1 MTQLSTLIQGSGK
14 NAIDKR
20 SYIATSGQTVFAVT
34 YSPPYVDVYQNG
46 VRLNVVD
53 YTATSG
59 TSITLGVGAA
69 VNDEIELIGFA
80 SDASITASFSG
91 PNAPVVPIEGMMW
104 YDTTDG
110 SLYVRTG
117 NFWVEASQA
126 GATQGIQGIQGP
138 PGDGVV
144 ISGITVTDASYA
156 NTDDTAVGLTGGYIK
171 VTGTGFVSGCTVV
184 VGTVIA
190 TSVTF
195 ISSTEVRA
203 QLPALTAGTYVLY
216 VSNPSGAVA
225 IRVNAITFSAL
236 PTWVSTSPLPNG
248 KLNEAISIQLSGT
261 SDSSVTYTLQSGSTL
276 PAGVTISSSG
286 LLSGT
291 VTGITTETTY
301 NFTVVATDA
310 ELQDSPKA
318 FSITITVLYAVARSL
333 RLRSAASAYLNRTF
347 AAGNRTTWTW
357 SGWIKRGKLGA
368 GGVLFQGYS
377 SIGDR
382 SAFQFN
388 SSDQLFFNGIVGILT
403 TAVFRDPAAW
413 YHMVC
418 VYDSTNATDSNR
430 VILYVN
436 GVRQTVTGT
445 YPTVSQAE
453 FINGAWLHYLSTGYS
468 GAFEYTDGEMAEVN
482 FVDGQALT
490 AASFGQVSVT
500 SGAWIPKA
508 YAGTYGTNGFY
519 LPFNGSST
527 SSYATSFSS
536 SAQYAQM
543 ADNVA
548 FSFGTNPFTIEMWVC
563 PTASLSNSP
572 YIFTKMNT
580 AANTNPGLGW
590 YVELATNSII
600 FAPSTGSGG
609 YAQYTSTIALNVWT
623 HLAFTRVGS
632 SLTCY
637 VNGVSIGTQTVALA
651 ASSNDNNYP
660 VQLGNWTAYT
670 STYFTGYMS
679 NVRVVKGTAVYTSN
693 FTPSTIPLTAISGT
707 SLLTLQNS
715 TLVDNSGNSIAIT
728 NGGSVVNS
736 VQYPFSTTI
745 FKDVSGNANNWT
757 PNNISL
763 TAGSAYDSMLDSPV
777 PSSTTVGNYAVL
789 NPLQIGGTTMTPTPI
804 ALSNGN
810 LSWSYNRTSTGA
822 GWIQGT
828 IAIPA
833 TGKWYYEY
841 VSQSGAPVAYS
852 EPGIMDVATIK
863 TQAVPS
869 VFRSYYGYDGTKI
882 SNGTSTA
889 YGAAAALNDIITVA
903 IDMDNGAMYFGK
915 NGTWLNSGVPTS
927 GASKTGAA
935 FTDLISAGVTWAPMM
950 GVMGDNYATGSVNFG
965 QQPWQASIPAGY
977 LALNTFNLPASAV
990 PNPATAMAATTYTGT
1005 GVARSISN
1013 AVNTVSFQPDLVW
1026 IKNRSGVNSHQLVDS
1041 IRGVT
1046 KYLFSDGTAAD
1057 DTRTDQV
1064 TAFSASGFSLSALIV
1079 NTAVN
1084 NTANNYVAWQW
1095 KAGGAVTANNNTA
1108 GTITSTVSA
1117 NQTARFSIVT
1127 YTGTG
1132 VNATVGHGLGVTP
1145 GMVIIK
1151 SRNSAVNWIV
1161 YHSGLTSATYFVS
1174 LNQNIAQT
1182 SYPTVFNS
1190 TAPTNAVFNIGT
1202 DASINQ
1208 SAGTYVA
1215 YCWAPVAGYSSF
1227 GKYTGN
1233 GSADGPFIYTGFRP
1247 RFVMI
1252 KNITNATYGDWQIY
1266 DASRS
1271 TYNLTALQLQPNAS
1285 GTEYDG
1291 SGSGIGFD
1299 LVSNGVK
1306 VRTSNASR
1314 NNSGDTYI
1322 YAAFAESEFNFAT
1335 AR

>member
-20 SYIATSGQTVFAVT
+20 SYIATSGQTAFAVI

-59 TSITLGVGAA
+59 TSITLTVGAA

-91 PNAPVVPIEGMMW
+91 PNAPTIPIEGMMW

-126 GATQGIQGIQGP
+126 GATQGIQGIQGI

-156 NTDDTAVGLTGGYIK
+156 NTDDTAVSLTGGYIK

-184 VGTVIA
+184 VGNVIA

-203 QLPALTAGTYVLY
+203 QLPALAAGTYIMY

-261 SDSSVTYTLQSGSTL
+261 SDSSVTYTLQSGSTVPSGL
-276 PAGVTISSSG
+276 TLSSAG

-291 VTGITTETTY
+291 VTGINSDTTY
-301 NFTVVATDA
+301 NFTIVATDA
-310 ELQDSPKA
+310 QLQDSPKA
-318 FSITITVLYAVARSL
+318 FSITITATYVVPRSL
-333 RLRSAASAYLNRTF
+333 RLRSAASASLSRTP
-347 AAGNRTTWTW
+347 AASGSLTTWTMSMW
-357 SGWIKRGKLGA
+357 VKRGSVSSAQDIFGALTGSGATTEIYIAA
-368 GGVLFQGYS
+368 GGTLGFYW
-377 SIGDR
+377 
-382 SAFQFN
+382 N
-388 SSDQLFFNGIVGILT
+388 SSNSIVT
-403 TAVFRDPAAW
+403 SAVLRDPAAW
-413 YHMVC
+413 YHLVF
-418 VYDSTNATDSNR
+418 VWDTNNATAANR
-430 VILYVN
+430 VSIYIN
-436 GVRQTVTGT
+436 GVLQVVTLTGS
-445 YPTVSQAE
+445 YPTSGLSSYWNQALSNTIGV
-453 FINGAWLHYLSTGYS
+453 FNGSGY
-468 GAFEYTDGEMAEVN
+468 FDGELAEIN

-500 SGAWIPKA
+500 SGAWVPKA
-508 YAGTYGTNGFY
+508 YAGTYGTNGFF
-519 LPFNGSST
+519 LKFADT
-527 SSYATSFSS
+527 SA
-536 SAQYAQM
+536 
-543 ADNVA
+543 
-548 FSFGTNPFTIEMWVC
+548 
-563 PTASLSNSP
+563 
-572 YIFTKMNT
+572 NT
-580 AANTNPGLGW
+580 AAAIGKD
-590 YVELATNSII
+590 
-600 FAPSTGSGG
+600 
-609 YAQYTSTIALNVWT
+609 
-623 HLAFTRVGS
+623 S
-632 SLTCY
+632 S
-637 VNGVSIGTQTVALA
+637 
-651 ASSNDNNYP
+651 
-660 VQLGNWTAYT
+660 
-670 STYFTGYMS
+670 
-679 NVRVVKGTAVYTSN
+679 
-693 FTPSTIPLTAISGT
+693 
-707 SLLTLQNS
+707 
-715 TLVDNSGNSIAIT
+715 T
-728 NGGSVVNS
+728 NG
-736 VQYPFSTTI
+736 
-745 FKDVSGNANNWT
+745 NNWT
-757 PNNISL
+757 PNNTTLTISVN
-763 TAGSAYDSMLDSPV
+763 YDSMLDSPT
-777 PSSTTVGNYAVL
+777 PTSTTVGNYCVL

-935 FTDLISAGVTWAPMM
+935 FTDLISAGVTWVPMM

-990 PNPATAMAATTYTGT
+990 PNPATAMAATIYTGNGST
-1005 GVARSISN
+1005 LAVSN
-1013 AVNTVSFQPDLVW
+1013 AVNTISFQPDLVW

-1046 KYLFSDGTAAD
+1046 KYLFSDANAAD

-1064 TAFSASGFSLSALIV
+1064 TAFSASGFSLSAVVV

-1095 KAGGAVTANNNTA
+1095 KAGGAVSANNNTT

-1117 NQTARFSIVT
+1117 NQAAKFSIVT
-1127 YTGTG
+1127 YTGNG
-1132 VNATVGHGLGVTP
+1132 VDTLSGVATVGHGLGVTP
-1145 GMVIIK
+1145 HFIITK
-1151 SRNSAVNWIV
+1151 KRSSGGLGLLNWSTYHISNGNANVWINTTGAKNSGNWV
-1161 YHSGLTSATYFVS
+1161 
-1174 LNQNIAQT
+1174 
-1182 SYPTVFNS
+1182 
-1190 TAPTNAVFNIGT
+1190 TAPTASVFSPPVYGYGNENGE
-1202 DASINQ
+1202 
-1208 SAGTYVA
+1208 TYVN
-1215 YCWAPVAGYSSF
+1215 YCWAPVAGYSKF
-1227 GKYTGN
+1227 GIYTGN
-1233 GSADGPFIYTGFRP
+1233 GSTDGPFIYTGFKP

-1252 KNITNATYGDWQIY
+1252 KAVSGTSAAAAYWLIVDS
-1266 DASRS
+1266 SRNP
-1271 TYNLTALQLQPNAS
+1271 YNLTDYKLASNSSDAENSANIGGAGVNSFELMSNGFKLRTTYGSSNES
-1285 GTEYDG
+1285 GT
-1291 SGSGIGFD
+1291 
-1299 LVSNGVK
+1299 
-1306 VRTSNASR
+1306 
-1314 NNSGDTYI
+1314 TYI
-1322 YAAFAESEFNFAT
+1322 YAAFAESAFNFAT